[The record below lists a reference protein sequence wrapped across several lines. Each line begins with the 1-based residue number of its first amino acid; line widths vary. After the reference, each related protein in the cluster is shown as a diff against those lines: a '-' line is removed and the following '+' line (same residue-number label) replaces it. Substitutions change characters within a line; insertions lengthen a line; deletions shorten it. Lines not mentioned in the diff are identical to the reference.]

1 MLKIKVCDAVMG
13 AGKTQAAITR
23 MNEDDESNFLFVT
36 PYLDETERVQRS
48 CPKRRFV
55 LPDTSRGTKLE
66 SIRVLLQNQ
75 RNIASTHALF
85 YRYDED
91 VLQAVREGEYV
102 LILDEV
108 VDVVQTLDV
117 PPDDI
122 DALFGY
128 GMLSVDENGRVTWI
142 GQKVL
147 RQYEKLREII
157 DTGYVTFE
165 DQKMLLWKLP
175 IELFEVFKEVIILTY
190 MFDCQPQAYYF
201 NLCGVEIEKIGVDS
215 DSGVYRFSSSPS
227 KNKLKLPEV
236 HIITNKS
243 LNEVGA
249 KRTALSSSWHRDNK
263 YKPPIETLRKNL
275 YNVMRNMFG
284 AKSNQ
289 CLWTTFKD
297 TEEVLAGKGF
307 KKAFLPCNARATNEY
322 ADRKYLAYLVNRFMD
337 PNIKLYFTSHGV
349 EVDEDAWAL
358 SEMIQWIWRSAIRK
372 GEEIW
377 IYVPSSRMRGLLQKW
392 IAEVSEQEGSDS
404 IPNIIISEGGFNG
417 NQD

>member
-1 MLKIKVCDAVMG
+1 MLKVKVCDAVMG

-243 LNEVGA
+243 LNEVGT

-275 YNVMRNMFG
+275 YNVMRNLFG

-297 TEEVLAGKGF
+297 TEEILAGKGF

-404 IPNIIISEGGFNG
+404 IPSIIISEGGFNG